1 MILLLTGCSSYY
13 RKEEDYNYLSNNSIR
28 FIRDDTTCFLI
39 NRNDI
44 YYLLYF
50 DYFDSDIYSDYYIDL
65 NDIDSGIAINDL
77 VIKRNDKIEINIDN
91 YNFCIYIKE
100 LDRDNYGNCDF
111 LYLYNIDDD
120 FYITLSNDIYILFY
134 DSYTRFNYRFMY
146 HLSLVWVD
154 SYTIDKS
161 SYLTMTIRDNNFIIT
176 TDKIRGKT
184 IHKKGKS

>member
-65 NDIDSGIAINDL
+65 NDIDSGIVINDL
-77 VIKRNDKIEINIDN
+77 VIIYNKKISGALNS
-91 YNFCIYIKE
+91 FAIYIFIK
-100 LDRDNYGNCDF
+100 
-111 LYLYNIDDD
+111 
-120 FYITLSNDIYILFY
+120 SM
-134 DSYTRFNYRFMY
+134 S
-146 HLSLVWVD
+146 
-154 SYTIDKS
+154 TI
-161 SYLTMTIRDNNFIIT
+161 INFF
-176 TDKIRGKT
+176 
-184 IHKKGKS
+184 

>member
-65 NDIDSGIAINDL
+65 NDIDSGIVINDL
-77 VIKRNDKIEINIDN
+77 VIKRNDKIEINIDILKN
-91 YNFCIYIKE
+91 LIGIIMVIVIFYIYI
-100 LDRDNYGNCDF
+100 
-111 LYLYNIDDD
+111 
-120 FYITLSNDIYILFY
+120 IL
-134 DSYTRFNYRFMY
+134 MM
-146 HLSLVWVD
+146 
-154 SYTIDKS
+154 I
-161 SYLTMTIRDNNFIIT
+161 FILL
-176 TDKIRGKT
+176 
-184 IHKKGKS
+184 

>member
-65 NDIDSGIAINDL
+65 NDIDSGIVINDL

-111 LYLYNIDDD
+111 LYLYDIDDD
-120 FYITLSNDIYILFY
+120 FYITLNNDIYISIAKNGEDNKESIIESVKIENGELI
-134 DSYTRFNYRFMY
+134 DN
-146 HLSLVWVD
+146 
-154 SYTIDKS
+154 TINSDINERVTELENLISNLLIGGEK
-161 SYLTMTIRDNNFIIT
+161 
-176 TDKIRGKT
+176 
-184 IHKKGKS
+184 